1 METTPKA
8 IVHHR
13 TLPSLASLSAWLTW
27 SRVAALLLTGI
38 GLLLRRYH
46 INTQSLW
53 FDEADIV
60 ARAHADIGSLLVAF
74 TSAGENGPLY
84 TLLLHFWMRLF
95 GESETAVRSLS
106 ALFGTLT
113 IPLIYLFTSAL
124 LRAGGATH
132 RWAEGVGVLAAAI
145 LTIAPFHIWYSQEA
159 KMYALV
165 VFATLGSMYAF
176 VLALER
182 DTPRRWVAYVI
193 ITLLAL
199 YAHGMAVLILL
210 AQLVYYAWLLLTHRR
225 TLANS
230 RYWLRATLIMLLPFV
245 PLLIL
250 RADYLLNT
258 SSVSQFYPPTTLPDI
273 IQAVIVTFSLNRL
286 PDGMHGWEL
295 AGGALFTILVIAG
308 LVTSWRTPSIPIP
321 NPSQREGSLQDPSP
335 AAGGWEGEL
344 AAQAEQRFAPTDN
357 RTPIQ
362 ILPQHSALSTHGPQS
377 STLSTPHAAA
387 ALLAAYLLVPIVG
400 FWLITLRAPLFEP
413 RYLIIALPAWLTLVA
428 FGIAAPLKGVAER
441 AATLPDLWRKLAIT
455 PEQRTAPHQGGISP
469 NPTASTSIT
478 QNSKLK
484 TQNSKLV
491 AALAILLVAITSGSA
506 MAGINFTTAPTK
518 EDWRGAMLYV
528 KTHMRAGDV
537 IIVYP
542 GYLLTAVDYYMQNGP
557 GPADR
562 PSVPA
567 YGIEPRIVMSG
578 TMRELNTTF
587 SQIIS
592 NKRRAWLVQSPE
604 RVKLEDPRGSV
615 KWWLDGNY
623 IEDDAQFYNGVDVYG
638 INFNGNVS
646 SYYPRPQ
653 TLIAY
658 TFNNGANGDKL
669 DLLGYSYE
677 PRNQPWLPP
686 SPNSNTEQGRCTFA
700 ELDGGKCSAANLVT
714 LTRADYFP
722 LTLYWRVDND
732 PPKANY
738 TVTLSYVDKSGK
750 VIGSV
755 AAQPLNGYLPTSK
768 WAKVTTY
775 IDYRDLWVAGD
786 QPPDLYAIQVQVVTT
801 TAPNQPLPATDSD
814 GKNVGNAPTLTRIV
828 NVKP

>member
-8 IVHHR
+8 ITQRR
-13 TLPSLASLSAWLTW
+13 TIPSLASLSAWLTW
-27 SRVAALLLTGI
+27 PRVAALLLTGI

-53 FDEADIV
+53 FDETDIV

-84 TLLLHFWMRLF
+84 TLMLHFWIRLF
-95 GESETAVRSLS
+95 GESETAVRTLS

-124 LRAGGATH
+124 LRAGGTTR
-132 RWAEGVGVLAAAI
+132 RWAEGVGVLAAAV

-176 VLALER
+176 VLALEQN
-182 DTPRRWVAYVI
+182 TPRRWVVYVI

-210 AQLVYYAWLLLTHRR
+210 AQLVYYSWLLLTRRR

-273 IQAVIVTFSLNRL
+273 LQAVIVTFSLNRL
-286 PDGMHGWEL
+286 PNGMQGWEL
-295 AGGALFTILVIAG
+295 AGGTLFTILAIVGLIA
-308 LVTSWRTPSIPIP
+308 SWRTSATPTPS
-321 NPSQREGSLQDPSP
+321 PSRREGSL
-335 AAGGWEGEL
+335 
-344 AAQAEQRFAPTDN
+344 PTSS
-357 RTPIQ
+357 T
-362 ILPQHSALSTHGPQS
+362 QHSALSTQHSALSTPGPQS
-377 STLSTPHAAA
+377 SVLSTPHAAA
-387 ALLAAYLLVPIVG
+387 ALLFAYLVVPIVG

-413 RYLIIALPAWLTLVA
+413 RYLIIALPAWLALVTL
-428 FGIAAPLKGVAER
+428 GIAAPLKGVAER
-441 AATLPDLWRKLAIT
+441 AATFPDLWRRLAT
-455 PEQRTAPHQGGISP
+455 PPGVQNPAQGEINPAPTTSV
-469 NPTASTSIT
+469 SIT

-491 AALAILLVAITSGSA
+491 AIFAILLLAISSGSA
-506 MAGINFTTAPTK
+506 LAGINFTTAPTK

-557 GPADR
+557 GPADL

-567 YGIEPRIVMSG
+567 YGIEPRIIMSG

-623 IEDDAQFYNGVDVYG
+623 FEDDAQFYNGVDVYG

-658 TFNNGANGDKL
+658 TFNNAANGDKL

-677 PRNQPWLPP
+677 PRNQQWLPP

-700 ELDGGKCSAANLVT
+700 ELDAGKCSAANLVT

-732 PPKANY
+732 QPKADY

-750 VIGSV
+750 IIGSV
-755 AAQPLNGYLPTSK
+755 GAQPLNGYLPTSK

-786 QPPDLYAIQVQVVTT
+786 QPPNLYAIQVRVATT
-801 TAPNQPLPATDSD
+801 AAPNQPLPASDSD
-814 GKNVGNAPTLTRIV
+814 GKDMGTAPTLTRIV
-828 NVKP
+828 NVKQ